1 MRKVPLIGGLSLGLF
16 FIMSCGQ
23 STSSDQGGSGVT
35 SEVTAEEFVN
45 SDKMETADRVYS
57 IMTFSPGAVANPL
70 PSMNMFMGPMGTLS
84 AKQAN
89 GGRWSCSGNSSGNLE
104 DKDGDYIPVD
114 GLFDFECSMSFSQ
127 GSSTWQGRVNVKDDD
142 DNNKKSGW
150 DSCTG
155 TISNDNCSREPITM
169 VMQMNSESYR
179 LDRIFDFD
187 LDHTGVYTFTT
198 FYYQWKGYMNDIL
211 KFTVTV
217 DGSGLSF
224 REQDDGDDEI
234 FDNGTWNGTVSVSFT
249 NHENNENGT
258 CNVSF
263 NNLYVSETCGGA
275 ESGTFEISC
284 SCPQGSAVTQSSL
297 SLNFTGCG
305 HGSVTVQDCD
315 GYTQTF
321 TF

>member
-1 MRKVPLIGGLSLGLF
+1 MRKVSLIGGLSLGLF

-104 DKDGDYIPVD
+104 DKDG
-114 GLFDFECSMSFSQ
+114 
-127 GSSTWQGRVNVKDDD
+127 KDDD

-169 VMQMNSESYR
+169 VMQMNNESYR

-187 LDHTGVYTFTT
+187 LDHSGVYTFTT

-211 KFTVTV
+211 KFTVMRYLTTV
-217 DGSGLSF
+217 L
-224 REQDDGDDEI
+224 
-234 FDNGTWNGTVSVSFT
+234 GT
-249 NHENNENGT
+249 
-258 CNVSF
+258 
-263 NNLYVSETCGGA
+263 A
-275 ESGTFEISC
+275 
-284 SCPQGSAVTQSSL
+284 Q
-297 SLNFTGCG
+297 
-305 HGSVTVQDCD
+305 
-315 GYTQTF
+315 
-321 TF
+321 